1 MIVKKKSYAF
11 RAIFLVISYLLSA
24 CGAVGLQ
31 SVGNQEQSVVQVQS
45 QEIAY
50 TGVIEAINGSQ
61 WMINGVEVTVEPSV
75 IQGGPFIV
83 GDTVKVEGTVSSDG
97 LVVMQVQSPTA
108 ADLTGLPALGDS
120 VDAVADDN
128 NNSNIN
134 TNSDD
139 DDNQNTNLNTNNNT
153 NGDDDDDDNTN
164 LNANTN
170 TNGDDDDNTN
180 LNANNNTNGDDDD
193 SNNNNT
199 NDDDDDDDNS
209 NNTNSSDD
217 DDDNSNGS

>member
-1 MIVKKKSYAF
+1 MIMKKKSYTF
-11 RAIFLVISYLLSA
+11 RAIFLVLSYLLSA

-31 SVGNQEQSVVQVQS
+31 GAGNQEQSVVQVQS
-45 QEIAY
+45 QDIAY

-97 LVVMQVQSPTA
+97 LVVVMQVQSPTA

-128 NNSNIN
+128 NNSNVN
-134 TNSDD
+134 TNGDD

-164 LNANTN
+164 LNANNN
-170 TNGDDDDNTN
+170 TNGDDDDDNTN
-180 LNANNNTNGDDDD
+180 TNANTNGDDDDDDDNNNNTNNNTNGDDDD
-193 SNNNNT
+193 
-199 NDDDDDDDNS
+199 DDDNF
-209 NNTNSSDD
+209 
-217 DDDNSNGS
+217 NGS